1 MSDRYRLYG
10 VLASPYAAKLRALFR
25 YRRIPF
31 DWVPASFDWAPDFQ
45 LVRPELSNVQPRII
59 PIVRYPQD
67 QSYHTDSTFIALDL
81 EQHVPGSRSVVPPDP
96 GLAFLSNLIDD
107 FGDEWG
113 VKIAFQYRWGNEH
126 DRNLTNRA
134 VMAELLGGGVPQAT
148 ICHAAEQ
155 FRDRQVSRM
164 PLVGA
169 TPLNAPAIEASYA
182 RVLDAISGLRER
194 QAFLFGGRPSLGDFG
209 LFGALFTCR
218 NDPTPGEIMRQR
230 SPGTLDWI
238 YVLDEA
244 SGVEGDWIGEP
255 SALPRSVT
263 DLLSVV
269 GDFYLPFLEA
279 NAAACEKGEKMV
291 ELELLGLPYRQGTFR
306 YQAKCLHWLRD
317 QWRALD
323 AASKRRIEPLLEES
337 GCLRVLSA

>member
-10 VLASPYAAKLRALFR
+10 VLASPYAAKLRALLR

-31 DWVPASFDWAPDFQ
+31 DWIPASFDWAPDFQ
-45 LVRPELSNVQPRII
+45 LVRPELQDVQPRII
-59 PIVRYPQD
+59 PIVWYPQ
-67 QSYHTDSTFIALDL
+67 SRTFHTDSTFIALDL
-81 EQHVPGSRSVVPPDP
+81 EKHRPGDRSVVPTHP
-96 GLAFLSNLIDD
+96 GLAFLSNLLDD

-113 VKIAFQYRWGNEH
+113 VKIAFQYRWGNER

-148 ICHAAEQ
+148 IQHASDQ

-169 TPLNAPAIEASYA
+169 TPLNAPVIEASYA
-182 RVLDAISGLRER
+182 RVLDALSGLREQ
-194 QAFLFGGRPSLGDFG
+194 QAFLFGSRPSLGDFG

-230 SPGTLDWI
+230 SPGALDWI
-238 YVLDEA
+238 YTLDEA
-244 SGVEGDWIGEP
+244 SGVEGEWLEGP
-255 SALPRSVT
+255 SALPNALV
-263 DLLSVV
+263 DLLGVV

-279 NAAACEKGEKMV
+279 NAAAYERGEKVV
-291 ELELLGLPYRQGTFR
+291 ELEILGKPYRQGTFR
-306 YQAKCLHWLRD
+306 YQVKCLQWLRE
-317 QWRALD
+317 QWDALD
-323 AASKRRIEPLLEES
+323 ATSKRQIRPLLEES
-337 GCLRVLSA
+337 GCLRVLTP